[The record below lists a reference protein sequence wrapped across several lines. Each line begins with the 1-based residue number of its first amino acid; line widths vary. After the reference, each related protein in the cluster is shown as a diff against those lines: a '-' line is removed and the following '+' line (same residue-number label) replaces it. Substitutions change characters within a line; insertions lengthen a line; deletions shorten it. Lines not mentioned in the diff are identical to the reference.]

1 MILVKVLFVCL
12 GNICRSPTAEGVFR
26 KLVREAGLS
35 DEIKIDS
42 AGTGAWH
49 INQPPDQRS
58 QDAAL
63 KRGIDLSAQRARK
76 ISIDDFNDF
85 DYLVAMDI
93 SNISNLKKI
102 CPPDLVSRILLFL
115 EFAPK
120 LQRQEVPDPYQ
131 GGDEGFELVLN
142 LIEVASQGL
151 LYHIINNKS

>member
-1 MILVKVLFVCL
+1 M
-12 GNICRSPTAEGVFR
+12 
-26 KLVREAGLS
+26 VRQAGLS
-35 DEIKIDS
+35 EQIKIDS

-49 INQPPDQRS
+49 VNQAPDQRS

-63 KRGIDLSAQRARK
+63 KRGIDLSTQRARK
-76 ISIDDFNDF
+76 ISTDDFNDF
-85 DYLVAMDI
+85 DYLVAMDK
-93 SNISNLKKI
+93 SNVSNLKKI
-102 CPPDLVSRILLFL
+102 CPPDLVSRISLFL

>member
-1 MILVKVLFVCL
+1 MVKVLFVCL

-49 INQPPDQRS
+49 INQAPDQRS

-76 ISIDDFNDF
+76 ISIKDFNDF
-85 DYLVAMDI
+85 NYLVAMDR
-93 SNISNLKKI
+93 SNVKNLKRI
-102 CPPDLVSRILLFL
+102 CPPDLVSRISLFL
-115 EFAPK
+115 EFAPN

-131 GGDEGFELVLN
+131 GGDDGFELVLN

-151 LYHIINNKS
+151 LSHIINNKD

>member
-26 KLVREAGLS
+26 KLVREARLS

-85 DYLVAMDI
+85 DYLVAMDR

-102 CPPDLVSRILLFL
+102 CPPDLVSRISLFL

-131 GGDEGFELVLN
+131 GGDEGFELVLD

-151 LYHIINNKS
+151 LSHIINNKS

>member
-1 MILVKVLFVCL
+1 MVKVLFVCL

-76 ISIDDFNDF
+76 ISIHDFNDF
-85 DYLVAMDI
+85 DYLVAMDR

-102 CPPDLVSRILLFL
+102 CPPDLVSRISLFL

-131 GGDEGFELVLN
+131 GGDEGFELVLD

-151 LYHIINNKS
+151 LSHIINNKS